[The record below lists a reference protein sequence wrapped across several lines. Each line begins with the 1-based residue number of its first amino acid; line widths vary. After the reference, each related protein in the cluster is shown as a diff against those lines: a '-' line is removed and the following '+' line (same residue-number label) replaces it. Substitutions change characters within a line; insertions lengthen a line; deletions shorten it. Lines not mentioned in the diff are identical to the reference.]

1 MTYIPPSCDGVGVEV
16 LGDAGELVVCTCV
29 VASHDA
35 KVKTISHVKDMNFN
49 QRLSEMSHSNET
61 LYTLRAF

>member
-16 LGDAGELVVCTCV
+16 LGNAGELVVDAGV

-35 KVKTISHVKDMNFN
+35 KVQNRFK
-49 QRLSEMSHSNET
+49 
-61 LYTLRAF
+61 